1 MRRMEERKAENYP
14 EYSNLHIDK
23 LQLEA
28 LGKSELFDTNDVC
41 EFKE

>member
-1 MRRMEERKAENYP
+1 MYLENKQYNMRRMEERKAENYP

-28 LGKSELFDTNDVC
+28 LGK
-41 EFKE
+41 K